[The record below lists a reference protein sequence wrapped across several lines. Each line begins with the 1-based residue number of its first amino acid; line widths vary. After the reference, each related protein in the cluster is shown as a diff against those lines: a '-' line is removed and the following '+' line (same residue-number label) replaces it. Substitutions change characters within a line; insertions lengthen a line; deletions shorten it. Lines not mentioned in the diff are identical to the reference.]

1 MKPKDDYAFPR
12 SNMSWAP
19 GMELRD
25 WFAGMALQD
34 FLASR
39 SGFVDY
45 DQAAVTAYGYADAM
59 IEHRNKEQ
67 DQ

>member
-12 SNMSWAP
+12 GNMSWAP

-25 WFAGMALQD
+25 WFAGMALQG

-45 DQAAVTAYGYADAM
+45 DQAAITAYVYADAM

>member
-1 MKPKDDYAFPR
+1 MKPKDDYALPR
-12 SNMSWAP
+12 NNMSWAP

-25 WFAGMALQD
+25 WFAGMALQG

-39 SGFVDY
+39 DRLVDW
-45 DQAAVTAYGYADAM
+45 DLAVRSAYVYADAM

-67 DQ
+67 N